1 MSGLSKLI
9 QATDALLSQ
18 AREDG
23 ILASRLAVRTQ
34 GTIDS
39 LIDIKS
45 ELERLE
51 AMAERKRMKA

>member
-1 MSGLSKLI
+1 MAKAI
-9 QATDALLSQ
+9 QATDVLLAQ

-23 ILASRLAVRTQ
+23 ILASRLAIRTQ
-34 GTIDS
+34 NTIDS
-39 LIDIKS
+39 LIGIRN